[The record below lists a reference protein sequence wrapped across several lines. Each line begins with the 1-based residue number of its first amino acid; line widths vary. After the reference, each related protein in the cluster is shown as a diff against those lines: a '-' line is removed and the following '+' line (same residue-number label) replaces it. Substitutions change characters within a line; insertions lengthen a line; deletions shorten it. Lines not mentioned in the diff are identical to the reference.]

1 MTRGTLR
8 IYLGAAPGV
17 GKTYAMLNEGYRKSL
32 RGADVVIGVVE
43 THGRQHTASQLR
55 TLDVVPL
62 REVDYRGTVLREM
75 DLDAIVARRPDL
87 VLVDEFAH
95 TNAPGSRNE
104 KRWQDVQ
111 ALLYAGINV
120 ISTLNIQHL
129 ESLND
134 VVTRITGITQRE
146 TVPDAVVRAADQIEL
161 IDMSPEALR
170 RRMAHGN
177 IYPAERIDAALGNYF
192 RSGNLGA
199 LRELA
204 LLWVAGRVEESL
216 TSYLVD
222 HGITEAW
229 ETRERVVVAITG
241 APSGDRLIRRAAR
254 MAGRVGGDLLAVHI
268 AVGDGLADDT
278 AAGLDA
284 QRRLVRELGGTVHE
298 VVGHS
303 RADALVAFATAER
316 ATQLVLGATK
326 RTRWYELWHGSLIA
340 QVSRLASGI
349 DLHVIGTDDDD
360 AMIGVGGRTRPPIE
374 RRRIIAAW
382 ILTAVG
388 IPALTAAM
396 VAVRGDLEL
405 STELLIFLSLVL
417 LVSALGGRLVAAVA
431 AVVSSLAVNWF
442 LVVPHYQLTIADPE
456 NALALGVFI
465 AVAVTVGSLVHTV
478 EQRSAEAR
486 LARAE
491 AEALARSAA
500 ELAADPEP
508 LPGLMGHLRETFGLQ
523 GARIRSDAGQV
534 VAASGAA
541 GGEPDLVV
549 ELRGGDDAARHQLEL
564 FGLRA
569 TADEQRV
576 LRVLADQLAV
586 ALETEQLAKDAAQA
600 AVLAETDTV
609 RTALLRAVSH
619 DLRTPLASIKTMVSG
634 LRDRSVNW
642 SAEQMAEG
650 LATIDSETDRLTR
663 VVGNLLDA
671 SRLQTGALAVELRPT
686 DVAEVVRSAIYSIG
700 ATADA
705 FDVAVADDLPF
716 VTADQAL
723 LERALANLL
732 ANAQRFSPAG
742 RPVRVDAQPV
752 GGTVVL
758 RVVDRGPGIA
768 PEVHAHVLAPFQRL
782 GDTHHGEG
790 AGLGLSIAEGFVEAI
805 GATMTLDETPGGGL
819 TVTITLPTDVSV
831 GLPPDDTGVHE
842 LTEPDRTR

>member
-1 MTRGTLR
+1 MSKGTLR

-17 GKTYAMLNEGYRKSL
+17 GKTYAMLNEGYRKAL
-32 RGADVVIGVVE
+32 RGADVVIGVAE
-43 THGRQHTASQLR
+43 THGREHTASQLR
-55 TLDVVPL
+55 TLEPIPL
-62 REVDYRGTVLREM
+62 RDIEYRGAVLREM

-104 KRWQDVQ
+104 KRWQDVR
-111 ALLYAGINV
+111 ALLDAGISV

-216 TSYLVD
+216 TTYLVD

-278 AAGLDA
+278 ASGLDA

-303 RADALVAFATAER
+303 RADALVAFATGER
-316 ATQLVLGATK
+316 ATQLVVGATK

-349 DLHVIGTDDDD
+349 DLHVIGTDD
-360 AMIGVGGRTRPPIE
+360 AEATIVATRGARPTIE
-374 RRRIIAAW
+374 RRRTLAAW
-382 ILTAVG
+382 ALTAAG

-396 VAVRGDLEL
+396 VTVRGDVEL
-405 STELLIFLSLVL
+405 STELLIFLSLVVV
-417 LVSALGGRLVAAVA
+417 VSALGGRLVAAVA
-431 AVVSSLAVNWF
+431 AVASSLAVNWF
-442 LVVPHYQLTIADPE
+442 LVVPYYELTISDPE
-456 NALALGVFI
+456 HALALGVFI
-465 AVAVTVGSLVHTV
+465 AVAVTVGTLVHTV

-500 ELAADPEP
+500 ELAADPNP
-508 LPGLMGHLRETFGLQ
+508 LPGLMTHLRTTFGLE
-523 GARIRSDAGQV
+523 GTRIRAGTGVV
-534 VAASGAA
+534 VAASGNAD
-541 GGEPDLVV
+541 GEPDLVLA
-549 ELRGGDDAARHQLEL
+549 LRVGDEAAAHQLEL
-564 FGLRA
+564 FGPRT

-586 ALETEQLAKDAAQA
+586 ALETEQLAKDAARA
-600 AVLAETDTV
+600 AVLAETDAV

-619 DLRTPLASIKTMVSG
+619 DLRTPLASIKAMVSG
-634 LRDRSVNW
+634 LRDRSVDW
-642 SAEQMAEG
+642 SAEQLAEG

-663 VVGNLLDA
+663 LVGNLLDA
-671 SRLQTGALAVELRPT
+671 SRLQTGAVAVELRAT
-686 DVAEVVRSAIYSIG
+686 DVAEVVRAAIYSIG
-700 ATADA
+700 AAPET
-705 FDVAVADDLPF
+705 FDVDVADDLPF
-716 VTADQAL
+716 VTADSAL

-732 ANAQRFSPAG
+732 TNAQRFSPPH
-742 RPVRVDAQPV
+742 RPVRIDAQTV
-752 GGTVVL
+752 GPTVVM

-768 PEVHAHVLAPFQRL
+768 ADHHAHVIAPFQRL
-782 GDTHHGEG
+782 GDAHHGEG
-790 AGLGLSIAEGFVEAI
+790 VGLGLSIAQGFVDAI
-805 GATMTLDETPGGGL
+805 GATMTLDETSGGGL
-819 TVTITLPTDVSV
+819 TVTLVLPTDEPTGEPGVS
-831 GLPPDDTGVHE
+831 DTRATSE
-842 LTEPDRTR
+842 SERSP